1 MEIAIVP
8 ILSYT
13 NTITFRSEKSK
24 YVSVR
29 MTLRRSRM
37 AELNFLSEKF
47 APNNLPEIYAPRRV
61 LLSAF
66 NRAAEYGVVYVG
78 APAGSGKTVS
88 TLLWLADSGRKP
100 VWIGLDAYDNSP
112 SVFYKQLATGI
123 FSTQPENGAMKQ
135 VLIDPAFSATPV
147 QHMVQL
153 IAEMIPEE
161 KSFALV
167 LDDMHTITNGEIRKS
182 LPSVIRRL
190 PRSFVVL
197 ILSRHELPEEFS
209 PLLHDCNIQI
219 ITPNQLRFSED
230 EIREYFSSLGRFLT
244 PEESRYAYQ
253 ATEGWAMGVT
263 AMAKSSTIDPRNDY
277 IFDHYFQVQVWDQW
291 DEPLRNFCL
300 ATAIVDEFDIA
311 LASILSGCGNAGEIM
326 EQLSRT
332 NSFLSRLHGDTY
344 RYHHLFLD
352 FLREQVSKSRI
363 DNSALYKKA
372 AVYYREHKD
381 YSRALRFWLES
392 GDYKGIDTYLY
403 LFLFENNKG
412 IIADYADFLRT
423 FFVKD
428 FPQEA
433 FRQVPALHVL
443 SAWYYY
449 LTSRHQE
456 FEAHMDAIYK
466 ALPRIALG
474 DSKFVEYA
482 ILAYSVD
489 HRTGMLTKLRQFKFF
504 GRYVKKFTS
513 DGLATNIA
521 SFSHNMPYMHRSN
534 LDYSDLALDPQSVE
548 KLDKTFAVLLGAEW
562 NYIKYGITACFS
574 YERGRLEEA
583 LAENDRALKAFGDE
597 NKDEGLICMLI
608 LKHSI
613 LWRLRRYIQAR
624 NVFEQL
630 SDVSHTTAQFFIPN
644 LKAYQARLE
653 LWSGSKTAASSW
665 LEQYF
670 VVETDHI
677 ELFRSF
683 QHFTTARAYIVLED
697 TENALKYCGLLKDFG
712 KNVRRPLDLAEACV
726 LLASLYWATGKK
738 KEAETELEEALCV
751 LQPFGF
757 ILTVADEGAAI
768 LPVLKRLRA
777 RINRDDYKG
786 SLQRAYV
793 QEVMLAAHE
802 TSKQHKGIACHLAA
816 SSKPV
821 KLSGQQK
828 RMIELLAQGYR
839 NSEICELTGLKL
851 STVKTH
857 TAMAYK
863 KLGVNNAMDAVLKA
877 RELRLI

>member
-1 MEIAIVP
+1 
-8 ILSYT
+8 
-13 NTITFRSEKSK
+13 
-24 YVSVR
+24 
-29 MTLRRSRM
+29 MT
-37 AELNFLSEKF
+37 ELNFLSEKF
-47 APNNLPEIYAPRRV
+47 APNHLPEIYAPRLT

-66 NRAAEYGVVYVG
+66 DSASEYGTVYVG

-88 TLLWLADSGRKP
+88 ALLWLAASGRNP

-123 FSTQPENGAMKQ
+123 FSVQPENQAMKQ

-153 IAEMIPEE
+153 LCEMIPEQNLH
-161 KSFALV
+161 ALV

-209 PLLHDCNIQI
+209 PLLHDDGVQV
-219 ITPNQLRFSED
+219 ITPELLRFSEE

-263 AMAKSSTIDPRNDY
+263 AMAKSSTIDPQSGY
-277 IFDHYFQVQVWDQW
+277 FFDSYFQVQVWDQW
-291 DEPLRNFCL
+291 DEPLRKFCL

-311 LASILSGCGNAGEIM
+311 LASILSGCENAGEIM
-326 EQLSRT
+326 EQLNRT

-352 FLREQVSKSRI
+352 FLREQMSKSGM

-381 YSRALRFWLES
+381 YSRALRFWLEG

-433 FRQVPALHVL
+433 FRQVPALHIL
-443 SAWYYY
+443 SAWFYY
-449 LTSRHQE
+449 LTSRHEE
-456 FEAHMDAIYK
+456 FEEHMDAVYK

-474 DSKFVEYA
+474 DPKFVEYA

-489 HRTGMLTKLRQFKFF
+489 HRTGMLTKLRQFNIF

-562 NYIKYGITACFS
+562 NYIKYGIQACFS
-574 YERGRLEEA
+574 YERGLLENA
-583 LAENDRALKAFGDE
+583 LAENDRALEAFGDE

-624 NVFEQL
+624 KVFERL

-644 LKAYQARLE
+644 LEAYQARLE
-653 LWSGSKTAASSW
+653 LWEGSKSAAAAW

-697 TENALKYCGLLKDFG
+697 TENALKYCTLLKDFG

-726 LLASLYWATGKK
+726 LLASLYWGLGKK
-738 KEAETELEEALCV
+738 KEAEAELEEALSV
-751 LQPFGF
+751 LQPLDFV
-757 ILTVADEGAAI
+757 LTIADEGAAVLQI
-768 LPVLKRLRA
+768 LKRLRA
-777 RINRDDYKG
+777 RMNREDYKG
-786 SLQRAYV
+786 SLQRPYV
-793 QEVMLAAHE
+793 QKVMLAAHE
-802 TSKQHKGIACHLAA
+802 TSKQHKGIACHLTVG
-816 SSKPV
+816 SKPV
-821 KLSGQQK
+821 KLSAQQK
-828 RMIELLAQGYR
+828 LMIELLAQGYR

-851 STVKTH
+851 PTVKTH
-857 TAMAYK
+857 TSMAYK

-877 RELRLI
+877 RELGLI